1 MSADRWIIEAYE
13 RADEQERADMY
24 MLYRDLRDE
33 FADIETTNASAGE
46 NKVSVAKAE
55 PLKVRWNIYGRY
67 MKARNSV

>member
-1 MSADRWIIEAYE
+1 MSADRWILEAYE
-13 RADEQERADMY
+13 RADEQARADMY

-33 FADIETTNASAGE
+33 FAEIEAANVSARKNE
-46 NKVSVAKAE
+46 VSVAKAE